1 MSINLIE
8 NDPILLA
15 MAKGD
20 ILWGDL
26 LDDEKSQSQSPI
38 LLSRKDIWTTFP
50 VKLIP
55 LGSGEDGAERHAVM
69 WNHSRVA
76 EIAEIAVDWDECKTR
91 NSLLSALKAC
101 KKWSVELSSRPDC
114 ICVIRMVFY
123 GHRRNPNAPRV
134 APLTSISD
142 IHKLFPA
149 VTYDIGNNL
158 YSIELH
164 EKRTTKMS
172 EIKGYDASQ
181 EIAGNLLQALKASI
195 HWRVLS
201 SVLPGEVCRIE
212 ML

>member
-1 MSINLIE
+1 MR
-8 NDPILLA
+8 NDE
-15 MAKGD
+15 M
-20 ILWGDL
+20 
-26 LDDEKSQSQSPI
+26 QTPI

-69 WNHSRVA
+69 WNHSR
-76 EIAEIAVDWDECKTR
+76 IAVDWDERNTR

-123 GHRRNPNAPRV
+123 GHRRNPNATRV

-149 VTYDIGNNL
+149 VTYDIGNNV

-164 EKRTTKMS
+164 EKRAKKMS
-172 EIKGYDASQ
+172 EIKGYDALQ

-212 ML
+212 LL